1 MTNSTLINEMQEK
14 AITKLAMTFHEI
26 QMAQA
31 MGDDTKQEAYQIMS
45 ASMLTGWES
54 IGLDKEHIKS
64 GAFELL
70 AQMNHEIFSGR
81 K

>member
-1 MTNSTLINEMQEK
+1 MEKKIIEMQEK

-31 MGDDTKQEAYQIMS
+31 MEDEEDQQAHEIM
-45 ASMLTGWES
+45 AAAMIVGWGT
-54 IGLDKEHIKS
+54 IGLDEDYIRN